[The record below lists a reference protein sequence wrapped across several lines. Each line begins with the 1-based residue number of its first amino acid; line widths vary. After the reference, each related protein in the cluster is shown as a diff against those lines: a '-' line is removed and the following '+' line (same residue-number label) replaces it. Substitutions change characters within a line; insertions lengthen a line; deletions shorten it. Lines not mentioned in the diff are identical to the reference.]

1 MGGAIGETRK
11 QLKAQRQQAVLLYD
25 GLCCLCNRTV
35 HFLLRIDHRSVLHFA
50 TLQSTS
56 AKSLLEQVDHSRP
69 LPDGVVLIH
78 NGKIYTE
85 SDAALKSLQLIGGIW
100 KLLETAVRGWTVQRN
115 QSYTIYVGG
124 VYNAQDKKIGNG
136 VVVPHGYYKIVI
148 NNPYTKNKCTSSGE
162 V

>member
-11 QLKAQRQQAVLLYD
+11 QLKAQQQQAVLLYD

-50 TLQSTS
+50 ALQSTS

-85 SDAALKSLQLIGGIW
+85 SEAALKSLQLIGGIW
-100 KLLETAVRGWTVQRN
+100 KLLAMLRFIPNFIRKPIYRIVARNRYKWFGKYDTCPLPKPEWKQRFL
-115 QSYTIYVGG
+115 
-124 VYNAQDKKIGNG
+124 D
-136 VVVPHGYYKIVI
+136 
-148 NNPYTKNKCTSSGE
+148 
-162 V
+162 